1 MDHIKSDGLQKLF
14 KPRAMICWYLVG
26 KHESINPPPTHRL
39 LLCRRVI
46 PALNGGGH
54 SSAARLDVF
63 EGDGRAKVV
72 LAARP
77 NFKDRGQLIFPN
89 LLRIFLSFSVS

>member
-1 MDHIKSDGLQKLF
+1 MDQIKSDGPQRLF
-14 KPRAMICWYLVG
+14 KPSAMICWCLVG
-26 KHESINPPPTHRL
+26 KHEIINPPPTHRL
-39 LLCRRVI
+39 LLSRRVV

-54 SSAARLDVF
+54 SSAARLDVV

-77 NFKDRGQLIFPN
+77 NFKDRG
-89 LLRIFLSFSVS
+89 

>member
-1 MDHIKSDGLQKLF
+1 MDHIQSDGPQKLF
-14 KPRAMICWYLVG
+14 KPSAMICWYLVG

-39 LLCRRVI
+39 LLGRRVVS
-46 PALNGGGH
+46 ALYGGGH

-77 NFKDRGQLIFPN
+77 NFKDRG
-89 LLRIFLSFSVS
+89 